1 LHAIHDMPWRTPAGK
16 ALRAMTIEGGMGPI
30 YRRMFARP
38 RSQPRTARTGRA
50 GEHRRASEPLAS
62 SVRGSLGRAGRP
74 ATPARSRL
82 LSWADSGPVVTGVV
96 RCGPVVRDP
105 NVAPAWP
112 SGHELGRRV
121 PARQSYEI
129 AAPTAQ
135 ARSTDDPSAGDRERP
150 SVAVAA
156 GTWRHGRR
164 GRTRLGRCRGGHH
177 LTEG

>member
-1 LHAIHDMPWRTPAGK
+1 VLLHAMHGMPWRSPAGK
-16 ALRAMTIEGGMGPI
+16 ALRVMIIEDGMVRSI
-30 YRRMFARP
+30 AACLRRP

-62 SVRGSLGRAGRP
+62 SVRGSLGRAGRL

-112 SGHELGRRV
+112 SGHELGMRV
-121 PARQSYEI
+121 PARQSYEMLRLLPRPG
-129 AAPTAQ
+129 ALTTRPLVTVRDRQSPLRQ
-135 ARSTDDPSAGDRERP
+135 ARG
-150 SVAVAA
+150 
-156 GTWRHGRR
+156 GHGRR
-164 GRTRLGRCRGGHH
+164 GRTRLGRCRGV
-177 LTEG
+177 TT